1 MFKRIAILLAGL
13 LLMSACAAE
22 DKPAA
27 VASKWTLGKNYF
39 AVIPPQP
46 TATGDKIEVLE
57 VFSYAC
63 PHCAHFQP
71 YADQIKAQLPANATF
86 SYMPAIFSPTWEP
99 FARAFYTAQ
108 SFGVLDKTHQAL
120 FDALHRDHKQFKT
133 IQDLAAFYAGF
144 GVNAESFVSTSGS
157 FVVEGKI
164 AQSLDLVRKYE
175 VAGTPSI
182 IINGKY
188 RVMAGPEIAVS
199 LPDMVEIT
207 LMLVKQEM
215 AAKGK

>member
-1 MFKRIAILLAGL
+1 MFKRIALLLAGL
-13 LLMSACAAE
+13 LLISACGAE
-22 DKPAA
+22 EKTAA
-27 VASKWTLGKNYF
+27 VASKWQLGKHYF

-86 SYMPAIFSPTWEP
+86 SYMPAVFNPSWEP

-108 SFGVLDKTHQAL
+108 SFGILDKTHQAL
-120 FDALHRDHKQFKT
+120 FDAIHRDHMPFKT
-133 IQDLAAFYAGF
+133 IQDLATFYGGF
-144 GVNAESFVSTSGS
+144 GVNPESFISTSSS
-157 FVVEGKI
+157 FVIEGKL
-164 AQSLDLVRKYE
+164 AQSIDLVRKYE

-182 IINGKY
+182 IVNGKY
-188 RVMAGPEIAVS
+188 RVMAGPEIAVA

-207 LMLVKQEM
+207 LMLVKQEA